1 MADAPVTQGAA
12 LEAFYGAA
20 TAEQY
25 AEMMDAEMAKVVA
38 DLDLVASL
46 LPADATILDTCVGSG
61 HYLAHLATKTPATLE
76 GSDISDAML
85 ATARARLGAKA
96 RCFCRS
102 VRSILGILHTIAPS
116 TPEQAQATLRRADM
130 LRPIDGNY
138 GAILNNF
145 ALHHATRDDARR
157 AVRGWARA
165 LAEGGV
171 LYVSVWEGDGAIDF
185 SGHDGDTTNPMAGM
199 RAVLLPEADLVAWL
213 TESENDDDGSP
224 GLEIVRRRRVVE
236 EEMGGMVALYVV
248 AQRPRVMSTATTT

>member
-85 ATARARLGAKA
+85 ATARARLGAK
-96 RCFCRS
+96 
-102 VRSILGILHTIAPS
+102 
-116 TPEQAQATLRRADM
+116 ATLRRADM